1 MATKLHKDLTGADL
15 HPNSIDGTTGT
26 ELTVA
31 SQTTYDSRWLWQ
43 IGGTITPTAN
53 GTATLKVTR
62 QDGTTTVLAVDTTGN
77 QVIVGT
83 SSGGGNLQIG
93 DNTISKAVGA
103 FFNLGSGL
111 RVSGPLQMPSSSK
124 TAAYTIGASDSLIL
138 ADGTTAA
145 FTVTLPNAGS
155 LTGEVFTI
163 KRTNT
168 GANNITVGTTS
179 SQTIDGATTKTLG
192 AQWSSITVQSS
203 GTSWFITGL
212 VGTVS

>member
-1 MATKLHKDLTGADL
+1 LATKLHNQMTGADL
-15 HPNSIDGTTGT
+15 HPDAIDGTTGT
-26 ELTVA
+26 ELSVA
-31 SQTTYDSRWLWQ
+31 SQGTYDTRYVRT
-43 IGGTITPTAN
+43 IGGMITPTAN
-53 GTATLKVTR
+53 GTATLRVTR

-83 SSGGGNLQIG
+83 SSGGGNLQLG

-111 RVSGPLQMPSSSK
+111 RVSGPLQMPASSK

-138 ADGTTAA
+138 ADGTSAA

-155 LTGEVFTI
+155 LTGEVVTI
-163 KRTNT
+163 KRTNSV
-168 GANNITVGTTS
+168 ANNITVGTTS

-203 GTSWFITGL
+203 GTSWYITSL